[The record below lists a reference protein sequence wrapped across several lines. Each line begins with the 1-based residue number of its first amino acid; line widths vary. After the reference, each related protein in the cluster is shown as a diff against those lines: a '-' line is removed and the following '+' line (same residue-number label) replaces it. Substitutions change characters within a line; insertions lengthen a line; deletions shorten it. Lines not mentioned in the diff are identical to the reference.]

1 MPGEIPPKV
10 EISEL
15 LQAWSNGES
24 GAADE
29 IMPLV
34 YDELRRQARRY
45 LRRERANHTL
55 QSTALVHEAYIRLVG
70 QRDVTWQNRAHF
82 FGIAAEMMRRILVNY
97 ALRSGRVKR
106 GGEAVTIA
114 IDEGF
119 QVADNSSDV
128 NLIDLDEALDRLAGL
143 DSRQARVVELK
154 YFGGLS
160 IEETAEVLGISNAT
174 VKREWNMAKAWL
186 RAELADQ
193 HDDGA

>member
-1 MPGEIPPKV
+1 MRVEQPPPKG

-15 LQAWSNGES
+15 LKAWSDGEP
-24 GAADE
+24 GAPE
-29 IMPLV
+29 RIMPLV

-82 FGIAAEMMRRILVNY
+82 FAIAAEMMRRILVNY
-97 ALRSGRVKR
+97 AVRAACEKR

-114 IDEGF
+114 IDGGTL
-119 QVADNSSDV
+119 QIADGTAGV
-128 NLIDLDEALDRLAGL
+128 NLIELDEALNRLAEL
-143 DSRQARVVELK
+143 DRRQAKVVELK

-160 IEETAEVLGISNAT
+160 IEETAEVLGLSSAT
-174 VKREWNMAKAWL
+174 VKREWNMARAWL
-186 RAELADQ
+186 RAELS
-193 HDDGA
+193 

>member
-1 MPGEIPPKV
+1 MRGDPPPKG

-15 LQAWSNGES
+15 LKAWSNGEP

-34 YDELRRQARRY
+34 YGELRRQARRY

-97 ALRSGRVKR
+97 ALRAACEKR
-106 GGEAVTIA
+106 GGEAVTVA
-114 IDEGF
+114 IDGGAL
-119 QVADNSSDV
+119 QIADRATDV
-128 NLIDLDEALDRLAGL
+128 NLIELDDALDRLADL
-143 DSRQARVVELK
+143 DRRQAKVVELK

-160 IEETAEVLGISNAT
+160 IEETAEVLGVSNAT
-174 VKREWNMAKAWL
+174 VKREWNMARAWL
-186 RAELADQ
+186 RAEL
-193 HDDGA
+193 GG

>member
-1 MPGEIPPKV
+1 MRGEPPPKG

-15 LQAWSNGES
+15 LKAWSDGEP

-34 YDELRRQARRY
+34 YGELRRQARRY

-97 ALRSGRVKR
+97 ALRAACEKR
-106 GGEAVTIA
+106 GGEAVTVA
-114 IDEGF
+114 IDG
-119 QVADNSSDV
+119 VALQIADRATDV
-128 NLIDLDEALDRLAGL
+128 NLIELDEALDRLADL
-143 DSRQARVVELK
+143 DGRQAKVVELK

-160 IEETAEVLGISNAT
+160 IEETAEVLGVSNAT
-174 VKREWNMAKAWL
+174 VKREWNMARAWL
-186 RAELADQ
+186 RAEL
-193 HDDGA
+193 GG

>member
-1 MPGEIPPKV
+1 MRGEPPPKG

-15 LQAWSNGES
+15 LQAWSKGEP

-34 YDELRRQARRY
+34 YGELRRQARRY

-97 ALRSGRVKR
+97 ALRAACEKR
-106 GGEAVTIA
+106 GGEAITIA
-114 IDEGF
+114 IDGGTF
-119 QVADNSSDV
+119 QVASPSGDV
-128 NLIDLDEALDRLAGL
+128 NLIELDEALDRLAKL
-143 DSRQARVVELK
+143 DPRQARVVELK

-174 VKREWNMAKAWL
+174 VKREWNMARTWL
-186 RAELADQ
+186 RAELS
-193 HDDGA
+193 G

>member
-1 MPGEIPPKV
+1 MRGEPPPKG

-15 LQAWSNGES
+15 LKAWSDGEP

-34 YDELRRQARRY
+34 YGELRRQARRY

-97 ALRSGRVKR
+97 ALRAACEKR
-106 GGEAVTIA
+106 GGEAVTVA
-114 IDEGF
+114 IDGGAL
-119 QVADNSSDV
+119 QIADRTTDV
-128 NLIDLDEALDRLAGL
+128 NLIELDQALDRLANL
-143 DSRQARVVELK
+143 DGRQAKVVELK

-160 IEETAEVLGISNAT
+160 IEETAEVLGVSNAT
-174 VKREWNMAKAWL
+174 VKREWNMARTWL
-186 RAELADQ
+186 RAEL
-193 HDDGA
+193 GG

>member
-1 MPGEIPPKV
+1 MRGEPPPKG

-34 YDELRRQARRY
+34 YGELRRQARRY

-97 ALRSGRVKR
+97 ALRAACEKR

-114 IDEGF
+114 LDRGTL
-119 QVADNSSDV
+119 QVADRSADI
-128 NLIDLDEALDRLAGL
+128 NLIELDEALDRLAEL
-143 DSRQARVVELK
+143 DARQARVVELK

-160 IEETAEVLGISNAT
+160 IEETAEVLGVSNAT
-174 VKREWNMAKAWL
+174 VKREWNMARTWL
-186 RAELADQ
+186 RAELSR
-193 HDDGA
+193 

>member
-1 MPGEIPPKV
+1 MRGEPAPKG

-15 LQAWSNGES
+15 LQAWSNGEP

-34 YDELRRQARRY
+34 YGELRRQARRY

-55 QSTALVHEAYIRLVG
+55 QSTALVHEAYIRLAG
-70 QRDVTWQNRAHF
+70 QRDVAWQNRAHF

-97 ALRSGRVKR
+97 ALRAACEKR

-114 IDEGF
+114 IDVGTF
-119 QVADNSSDV
+119 QIADQSANV
-128 NLIDLDEALDRLAGL
+128 NLIELDEALDRLAEL
-143 DSRQARVVELK
+143 DGRQAKVVELK

-160 IEETAEVLGISNAT
+160 IEETAEVLGVSNAT
-174 VKREWNMAKAWL
+174 VKREWTMARTWL
-186 RAELADQ
+186 RAELSR
-193 HDDGA
+193 

>member
-1 MPGEIPPKV
+1 MRGEPPPKG

-15 LQAWSNGES
+15 LRAWSNGEP
-24 GAADE
+24 GAADA

-34 YDELRRQARRY
+34 YGELRRQARRY
-45 LRRERANHTL
+45 LRRERSNHTL

-97 ALRSGRVKR
+97 ALRAACEKR

-114 IDEGF
+114 LDGASFEI
-119 QVADNSSDV
+119 ADRSADV
-128 NLIDLDEALDRLAGL
+128 NLIELDEALNRLADL
-143 DSRQARVVELK
+143 DRRQARVVELK

-160 IEETAEVLGISNAT
+160 IDETAEVLGVSNAT
-174 VKREWNMAKAWL
+174 VKREWNMARAWL
-186 RAELADQ
+186 RAEL
-193 HDDGA
+193 GG

>member
-1 MPGEIPPKV
+1 MRGEQPPRG

-34 YDELRRQARRY
+34 YGELRRQARRY

-82 FGIAAEMMRRILVNY
+82 YGIAAEMMRRILVNH
-97 ALRSGRVKR
+97 ALRTACEKR

-114 IDEGF
+114 IDGGTL
-119 QVADNSSDV
+119 QIADPSGDV
-128 NLIDLDEALDRLAGL
+128 NLIDLDEALDRLAEL
-143 DSRQARVVELK
+143 DERQAKVVELK

-160 IEETAEVLGISNAT
+160 IEETAEVLGVSIAT
-174 VKREWNMAKAWL
+174 VKREWNMARTWL
-186 RAELADQ
+186 RAELSR
-193 HDDGA
+193 

>member
-1 MPGEIPPKV
+1 MRVEESPKG

-15 LQAWSNGES
+15 LRAWSDGDPS
-24 GAADE
+24 AADKM
-29 IMPLV
+29 MPLV

-70 QRDVTWQNRAHF
+70 QRSVTWQNRAHF

-97 ALRSGRVKR
+97 ALRALREKR

-114 IDEGF
+114 IDGGGV
-119 QVADNSSDV
+119 QIADRSSEV
-128 NLIDLDEALDRLAGL
+128 NLIELDDALDRLAEL
-143 DSRQARVVELK
+143 DPRQAKVVELK

-160 IEETAEVLGISNAT
+160 IEETAEVLGISIAT
-174 VKREWNMAKAWL
+174 VKREWNMARAWL
-186 RAELADQ
+186 RAELSE
-193 HDDGA
+193 

>member
-1 MPGEIPPKV
+1 MRGEPPPRG

-34 YDELRRQARRY
+34 YGELRRQARRY

-97 ALRSGRVKR
+97 ALRAACEKR

-114 IDEGF
+114 IDGGTL
-119 QVADNSSDV
+119 QIADRSADV
-128 NLIDLDEALDRLAGL
+128 NLIELDEALDRLAEL
-143 DSRQARVVELK
+143 DARQARVV
-154 YFGGLS
+154 
-160 IEETAEVLGISNAT
+160 
-174 VKREWNMAKAWL
+174 
-186 RAELADQ
+186 
-193 HDDGA
+193 

>member
-1 MPGEIPPKV
+1 MRGEQPPRG

-15 LQAWSNGES
+15 LQAWSKGEP

-34 YDELRRQARRY
+34 YGELRRQARRY

-70 QRDVTWQNRAHF
+70 QVDVTWQNRAHF

-97 ALRSGRVKR
+97 ALRAACEKR

-114 IDEGF
+114 IDGSTL
-119 QVADNSSDV
+119 QIADRSGDV
-128 NLIDLDEALDRLAGL
+128 NLIELDEALDRLAEL
-143 DSRQARVVELK
+143 DVRQAKVVELK

-160 IEETAEVLGISNAT
+160 IEEAAEVLGVSNAT
-174 VKREWNMAKAWL
+174 VKREWNIARAWL
-186 RAELADQ
+186 RAELSR
-193 HDDGA
+193 

>member
-1 MPGEIPPKV
+1 MRGEPPPKG

-15 LQAWSNGES
+15 LKAWSDGEP

-34 YDELRRQARRY
+34 YGELRRQARRY

-97 ALRSGRVKR
+97 ALRAACEKR
-106 GGEAVTIA
+106 GGEAVTVA
-114 IDEGF
+114 IDGGAL
-119 QVADNSSDV
+119 QIADRTTDV
-128 NLIDLDEALDRLAGL
+128 NLIELDQALDRLANL
-143 DSRQARVVELK
+143 DGRQAKVVELK

-160 IEETAEVLGISNAT
+160 IEETAEVLGVSNAT
-174 VKREWNMAKAWL
+174 VKREWNMARAWL
-186 RAELADQ
+186 RAEL
-193 HDDGA
+193 GG

>member
-1 MPGEIPPKV
+1 MRGEPPPRG

-34 YDELRRQARRY
+34 YGELRRQARRY

-97 ALRSGRVKR
+97 ALRAACEKR

-114 IDEGF
+114 IDGGTL
-119 QVADNSSDV
+119 QIADRSADV
-128 NLIDLDEALDRLAGL
+128 NLIELDEALDRLAEL
-143 DSRQARVVELK
+143 DARQARVVELK

-160 IEETAEVLGISNAT
+160 IAETAEVLGVSNAT
-174 VKREWNMAKAWL
+174 VKREWNIARTWL
-186 RAELADQ
+186 RAELSR
-193 HDDGA
+193 

>member
-1 MPGEIPPKV
+1 MRGEPPPRG

-34 YDELRRQARRY
+34 YGELRRQARRY

-97 ALRSGRVKR
+97 ALRAACEKR

-114 IDEGF
+114 IDGGTL
-119 QVADNSSDV
+119 QIADRAADV
-128 NLIDLDEALDRLAGL
+128 NLIELDEALDRLAAL
-143 DSRQARVVELK
+143 DARQAKVVELK

-160 IEETAEVLGISNAT
+160 IEETAEVLGVSNAT
-174 VKREWNMAKAWL
+174 VKREWNIARTWL
-186 RAELADQ
+186 RAELSR
-193 HDDGA
+193 

>member
-1 MPGEIPPKV
+1 MPGEIRPKV

-15 LQAWSNGES
+15 LKAWSNGES

-29 IMPLV
+29 MMPLV

-114 IDEGF
+114 LDGGI
-119 QVADNSSDV
+119 QVADTSTDV
-128 NLIDLDEALDRLAGL
+128 NLLDLDEALCRLAEM
-143 DSRQARVVELK
+143 DERQARLVELK

-174 VKREWNMAKAWL
+174 VKREWNVARAWL
-186 RAELADQ
+186 RAELS
-193 HDDGA
+193 G

>member
-1 MPGEIPPKV
+1 MRGEPPPKG

-15 LQAWSNGES
+15 LKAWSDGEP

-34 YDELRRQARRY
+34 YGELRRQARRY

-97 ALRSGRVKR
+97 ALRAACEKR

-114 IDEGF
+114 VDCGSF
-119 QVADNSSDV
+119 QIADRTADV
-128 NLIDLDEALDRLAGL
+128 NLIELDEALNRLADL
-143 DSRQARVVELK
+143 DGRQAKVVELK

-160 IEETAEVLGISNAT
+160 IEETAEVLGVSNAT
-174 VKREWNMAKAWL
+174 VKREWNMARAWL
-186 RAELADQ
+186 RAELS
-193 HDDGA
+193 

>member
-1 MPGEIPPKV
+1 VPGEIRPKV

-15 LQAWSNGES
+15 LKAWSNGES

-29 IMPLV
+29 MMPLV

-114 IDEGF
+114 LDGGV
-119 QVADNSSDV
+119 QVADSSTDV
-128 NLIDLDEALDRLAGL
+128 NLLDLDEALCRLAEM
-143 DSRQARVVELK
+143 DERQARLVELK

-174 VKREWNMAKAWL
+174 VKREWNVARAWL
-186 RAELADQ
+186 RAELS
-193 HDDGA
+193 G

>member
-1 MPGEIPPKV
+1 MRGEPPPRG

-34 YDELRRQARRY
+34 YGELRRQARRY

-97 ALRSGRVKR
+97 ALRAACEKR

-114 IDEGF
+114 IDGGTL
-119 QVADNSSDV
+119 QIADRAADV
-128 NLIDLDEALDRLAGL
+128 NLVELDEALDRLAAL
-143 DSRQARVVELK
+143 DARQAKVVELK

-160 IEETAEVLGISNAT
+160 IEETAEVLGVSNAT
-174 VKREWNMAKAWL
+174 VKREWNIARTWL
-186 RAELADQ
+186 RAELSR
-193 HDDGA
+193 

>member
-1 MPGEIPPKV
+1 MRGEPPPRG

-34 YDELRRQARRY
+34 YGELRRQARRY

-97 ALRSGRVKR
+97 ALRAACEKR

-114 IDEGF
+114 IDGGTL
-119 QVADNSSDV
+119 QIADRSADV
-128 NLIDLDEALDRLAGL
+128 NLIELDEALDRLAEL
-143 DSRQARVVELK
+143 DARQARVVELK

-160 IEETAEVLGISNAT
+160 IEETAEVLGVSNAT
-174 VKREWNMAKAWL
+174 VKREWNIARTWL
-186 RAELADQ
+186 RAELSR
-193 HDDGA
+193 

>member
-15 LQAWSNGES
+15 LKAWSNGES

-29 IMPLV
+29 MMPLV

-114 IDEGF
+114 LDDGF
-119 QVADNSSDV
+119 QVADRSADV
-128 NLIDLDEALDRLAGL
+128 NLIDLDEALCRLAEM
-143 DSRQARVVELK
+143 DERQARLVELK

-174 VKREWNMAKAWL
+174 VKREWNVARAWL
-186 RAELADQ
+186 RAELS
-193 HDDGA
+193 G